1 MVIKQDKALIRKIQL
16 VELELLKEVD
26 RICRKNGIE
35 YSLEGGTLL
44 GAIRHDGFIPWDN
57 DADIVMTREE
67 YKKFAAACK
76 KDLNH
81 DKFFLQD
88 YHTEKTYRWG
98 YPKLRYNDTQ
108 FLMPG
113 QEKSN
118 WHLGICI
125 DIFPYDGVPDN
136 YVLRRLH
143 LFACFFVRKGLY
155 SFFGKNNADNILL
168 RGWYSVLN
176 FIPLEVWR
184 KAFNWLVC
192 ISNKVPH
199 QMCRHLAYPYRQE
212 AKYGMSSKIFDGY
225 MDKEFEG
232 YRFRILKNYDLYLR
246 TMYGDYMELPPLEKR
261 KPFPLIKLKLSNES
275 LEMK

>member
-1 MVIKQDKALIRKIQL
+1 M
-16 VELELLKEVD
+16 
-26 RICRKNGIE
+26 
-35 YSLEGGTLL
+35 L

-118 WHLGICI
+118 WHSGICI

-155 SFFGKNNADNILL
+155 SL
-168 RGWYSVLN
+168 
-176 FIPLEVWR
+176 
-184 KAFNWLVC
+184 
-192 ISNKVPH
+192 
-199 QMCRHLAYPYRQE
+199 
-212 AKYGMSSKIFDGY
+212 FDLDSY
-225 MDKEFEG
+225 
-232 YRFRILKNYDLYLR
+232 YL
-246 TMYGDYMELPPLEKR
+246 
-261 KPFPLIKLKLSNES
+261 I
-275 LEMK
+275 

>member
-1 MVIKQDKALIRKIQL
+1 MD
-16 VELELLKEVD
+16 
-26 RICRKNGIE
+26 
-35 YSLEGGTLL
+35 
-44 GAIRHDGFIPWDN
+44 F
-57 DADIVMTREE
+57 
-67 YKKFAAACK
+67 
-76 KDLNH
+76 
-81 DKFFLQD
+81 
-88 YHTEKTYRWG
+88 
-98 YPKLRYNDTQ
+98 
-108 FLMPG
+108 
-113 QEKSN
+113 
-118 WHLGICI
+118 
-125 DIFPYDGVPDN
+125 
-136 YVLRRLH
+136 
-143 LFACFFVRKGLY
+143 

-199 QMCRHLAYPYRQE
+199 QMCRHLAYPYRHE

-261 KPFPLIKLKLSNES
+261 KPFPLIKLKLPNES

>member
-88 YHTEKTYRWG
+88 
-98 YPKLRYNDTQ
+98 
-108 FLMPG
+108 
-113 QEKSN
+113 
-118 WHLGICI
+118 
-125 DIFPYDGVPDN
+125 
-136 YVLRRLH
+136 
-143 LFACFFVRKGLY
+143 
-155 SFFGKNNADNILL
+155 
-168 RGWYSVLN
+168 
-176 FIPLEVWR
+176 
-184 KAFNWLVC
+184 
-192 ISNKVPH
+192 
-199 QMCRHLAYPYRQE
+199 
-212 AKYGMSSKIFDGY
+212 
-225 MDKEFEG
+225 
-232 YRFRILKNYDLYLR
+232 
-246 TMYGDYMELPPLEKR
+246 
-261 KPFPLIKLKLSNES
+261 
-275 LEMK
+275 